1 MCDDVCIYIYMY
13 IFVFKDTE
21 RDRYDYKFTVIA
33 NGKRN
38 GKFQNATFPS
48 TFKQPNSTIFFQ
60 DPAHPSAMV
69 IQSITC
75 STMLQSQNYMTSR
88 KETKLGVQVDLF
100 VFLTQLPAFPEPHIL
115 SVCN

>member
-1 MCDDVCIYIYMY
+1 MMCVYIYMY

-48 TFKQPNSTIFFQ
+48 TFKQPNSTIFFLYKISKI
-60 DPAHPSAMV
+60 H
-69 IQSITC
+69 
-75 STMLQSQNYMTSR
+75 
-88 KETKLGVQVDLF
+88 LF
-100 VFLTQLPAFPEPHIL
+100 HDEIYIL
-115 SVCN
+115 SYFQTY